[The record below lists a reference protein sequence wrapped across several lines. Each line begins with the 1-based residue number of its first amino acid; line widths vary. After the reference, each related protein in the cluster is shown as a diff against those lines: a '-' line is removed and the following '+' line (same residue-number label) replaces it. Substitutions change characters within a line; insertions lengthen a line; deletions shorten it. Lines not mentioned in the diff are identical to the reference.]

1 MQFDLTWIS
10 LWNELIWPLLR
21 LIFFISVGL
30 IVGQFIESLEWT
42 RYAARLAAPL
52 ARRARLKDVSAAS
65 FSVAFFSSITANT
78 MLSEAYE
85 KGDLSD
91 RELILSNLFN
101 SLPTYM
107 LHLPTVFFIAAPFI
121 GSAAAVYVGLTALAA
136 VVRTGAIVL
145 SGKFFLL
152 PQDEGCLPCRLDELD
167 EKRELS
173 SILEKTWLRFRKR
186 LPKMLLITCPIYAL
200 FFLFKVLGLFE
211 WLHTYLAN
219 SISLFSFLP
228 PEALS
233 IVVFHMAAE
242 FTAGLAVAG
251 ALMTDTGLTETQV
264 VLALMLGN
272 VLSTPIRSLRRQFP
286 YYAGIFSPRIAFK
299 IVFYNQVS
307 RSLSIVLVG
316 LLYAALSYS

>member
-1 MQFDLTWIS
+1 MQLDLTWIS
-10 LWNELIWPLLR
+10 FWNELIWPLIR
-21 LIFFISVGL
+21 LIFFISLGL
-30 IVGQFIESLEWT
+30 IVGQLIESLEWT
-42 RYAARLAAPL
+42 RYAARIAAPL
-52 ARRARLKDVSAAS
+52 ARRARLGDVSAAS

-101 SLPTYM
+101 SLPTYL

-145 SGKFFLL
+145 SGKFFLP

-173 SILEKTWLRFRKR
+173 SIIEKAWLRFKKR
-186 LPKMLLITCPIYAL
+186 LPKMLFLTCPIYTL
-200 FFLFKVLGLFE
+200 FFFLKEFGLFE
-211 WLHTYLAN
+211 WLHSHLAD
-219 SISLFSFLP
+219 SITLFSFLP

-242 FTAGLAVAG
+242 FTAGLAAAG
-251 ALMTDTGLTETQV
+251 ALMMDTGLTETQV

-272 VLSTPIRSLRRQFP
+272 LLSTPIRSLRRQFP
-286 YYAGIFSPRIAFK
+286 YYAGIYSPKIAFK
-299 IVFYNQVS
+299 MVVFNQIC
-307 RSLSIVLVG
+307 RSLSIALVG
-316 LLYAALSYS
+316 LLYALLSHS